1 MNLTPDSQAIVRV
14 LAASCA
20 RRSIVF
26 WVCLDPTPEGSLLR
40 RVSCRPPANYS
51 ELLVRYLGLISAS
64 PKQNFVEPSSVNA
77 LGLYV
82 GFHPEIL
89 RSQRGDYATTV
100 KMTRAEGDGCAMSND
115 VKPQSRL
122 RVHHQVGNR
131 VREFP
136 LELCRFVRVLRRW
149 ATASHLDVAVG
160 DRRPISETHPSKPLE
175 EICGDELSRDFRVL
189 HTGQTAART
198 RSQWRPLCG
207 CAGVICN
214 LSCQLSPNE
223 PDRPLAVC
231 LLVAHNG
238 RAIRR

>member
-1 MNLTPDSQAIVRV
+1 MNGAERKRHRRGVAAMSGA

-40 RVSCRPPANYS
+40 GVSCRSPANHS
-51 ELLVRYLGLISAS
+51 KLIVRYLGLISAS
-64 PKQNFVEPSSVNA
+64 PKQKFVEPSSVNA
-77 LGLYV
+77 LGLDF
-82 GFHPEIL
+82 GFPPEIL
-89 RSQRGDYATTV
+89 RSQRDRMITPPTV

-136 LELCRFVRVLRRW
+136 LELCRFVGVLRRW
-149 ATASHLDVAVG
+149 ATATHLDVAVG

-175 EICGDELSRDFRVL
+175 EFVGMSLVVISGFCIPVRLQHGPGRNAGRF
-189 HTGQTAART
+189 TAA
-198 RSQWRPLCG
+198 PG
-207 CAGVICN
+207 
-214 LSCQLSPNE
+214 
-223 PDRPLAVC
+223 
-231 LLVAHNG
+231 
-238 RAIRR
+238 